1 MRNALERPPQTGA
14 RPPVAARLAGAD
26 TDAELLGSF
35 IVVVFLGGVYIAYE
49 LLSKPYGGDPFGHW
63 LGVLGTLLMVATEL
77 VYSAR
82 KRWPRFKWGAVRH
95 WLSLHIFTGIVGPVL
110 VLMHTGLQFDGLA
123 GLTMLLTAL
132 VVASGFVGRY
142 LYTAVPRTLAGV
154 EVDRRQLE
162 AEAARLQE
170 ELLAWSAGKSE
181 RVRAL
186 VAREAAGAE
195 AADLSTR
202 ALLLRRLEEWRE
214 ARRLS
219 AALRTLDRE
228 ERARVAEVEKSLRRR
243 GRLVRQIRSL
253 QAVRQAMGWWHVL
266 HIPMGLTL
274 FSAAAI
280 HIVAT
285 LYYGA
290 LG

>member
-1 MRNALERPPQTGA
+1 MKAPHLSDAGTDVELRAGFFVVLF
-14 RPPVAARLAGAD
+14 LAGVYIVY
-26 TDAELLGSF
+26 ELLGT
-35 IVVVFLGGVYIAYE
+35 
-49 LLSKPYGGDPFGHW
+49 PYGGHPFGHW
-63 LGVLGTLLMVATEL
+63 LGVLGTLLMVSTEV

-82 KRWPRFKWGAVRH
+82 KRWRRFQWGAVRH
-95 WLSLHIFTGIVGPVL
+95 WLSLHIFTGITGPALVL
-110 VLMHTGLQFDGLA
+110 VHTGLEFDGLA
-123 GLTMLLTAL
+123 GLTAALTAL

-162 AEAARLQE
+162 AEAGRLQE
-170 ELLAWSAGKSE
+170 ELLAWSAGKPE

-186 VAREAAGAE
+186 VARETAGAE
-195 AADLSTR
+195 AADLPAR

-219 AALRTLDRE
+219 AALRALDRE
-228 ERARVAEVEKSLRRR
+228 ERARIAEVEKLLRRR
-243 GRLVRQIRSL
+243 QRLARQIRSL